1 MGVRTQKAWDTYSG
15 GVSMAYSSLWSL
27 GITFTE
33 FRDFF
38 VRLDD
43 DDSTLMGS
51 GLGMLTAP

>member
-1 MGVRTQKAWDTYSG
+1 
-15 GVSMAYSSLWSL
+15 MAYSSLWSL

-43 DDSTLMGS
+43 DDLTLMGS